1 MRNSKGQFIN
11 MREDL
16 TGQRFGRLV
25 ALNFSHKNKSRKTY
39 WDFLCDCGT
48 IKTIRT
54 DGVKSGKVQSCG
66 CLKKEQDEV
75 NLNRE
80 GSKPTKYDSEGLSQ
94 HPLYHKWRGMKR
106 RCYDKNDSHYQYYGG
121 RGITICKEW
130 LYSFKAFYE
139 WSLENGWEEGLEIDR
154 INNDGNYEPSNCR
167 YVTRKTNCNNRST
180 TRKITLNEKTHSIME
195 WCETFNI
202 DPKSLYSK
210 SDEEIKEIL
219 MEFIS

>member
-1 MRNSKGQFIN
+1 M
-11 MREDL
+11 
-16 TGQRFGRLV
+16 
-25 ALNFSHKNKSRKTY
+25 
-39 WDFLCDCGT
+39 
-48 IKTIRT
+48 
-54 DGVKSGKVQSCG
+54 
-66 CLKKEQDEV
+66 

-121 RGITICKEW
+121 RGITICEEW

-195 WCETFNI
+195 WCEIFNI